1 MINKTLS
8 AGVLDFIE
16 HKKSQRLSPKTIV
29 DYTGTLQKFE
39 NRIGKD
45 REIKEITAREVRQ
58 YLMSLPVSKKRVK
71 NVYITLSSFWT

>member
-45 REIKEITAREVRQ
+45 REIKEITAE
-58 YLMSLPVSKKRVK
+58 K
-71 NVYITLSSFWT
+71 